1 MPTKFLIRGAQKA
14 SWPTAT
20 ACFSP
25 VSQTDRQSSRE
36 GEEDKSEIEV
46 EEKKEVEVEDRVE
59 EEEENKQVEE
69 K

>member
-25 VSQTDRQSSRE
+25 VSQADRHSSRE
-36 GEEDKSEIEV
+36 KEEEEDEE
-46 EEKKEVEVEDRVE
+46 EEKEMEMDVQEGNKEVGVEDWVE
-59 EEEENKQVEE
+59 EEE
-69 K
+69 